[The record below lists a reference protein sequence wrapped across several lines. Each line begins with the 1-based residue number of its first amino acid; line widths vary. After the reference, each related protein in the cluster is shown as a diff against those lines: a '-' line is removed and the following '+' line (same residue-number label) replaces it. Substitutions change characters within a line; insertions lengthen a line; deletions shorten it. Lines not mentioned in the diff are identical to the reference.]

1 MDFWKETGNIF
12 RETGTHFRTGV
23 SYMLPI
29 LLIGGMVGS
38 LAVLGG
44 GSYEDGSIWKIFKD
58 VGTIGLTYFVPIMA
72 AYTAYSISDT
82 PGIAPGFIVGV
93 LAQQIDTGYLGAL
106 LGGILV
112 GYATYMLMK
121 LELPEILQSTWGFIA
136 PVFSTL
142 IVVVYISLV
151 RQLPGLWK
159 LFPLSFLI

>member
-142 IVVVYISLV
+142 IVPSIYNSTAFT
-151 RQLPGLWK
+151 
-159 LFPLSFLI
+159 LFNC

>member
-1 MDFWKETGNIF
+1 MCIRD
-12 RETGTHFRTGV
+12 R
-23 SYMLPI
+23 
-29 LLIGGMVGS
+29 
-38 LAVLGG
+38 
-44 GSYEDGSIWKIFKD
+44 DGSIWKIFKD

-142 IVVVYISLV
+142 IVVVFMVYLLGPPISWLMEVISSQQLWVQLWDFWEVLITEVPLV
-151 RQLPGLWK
+151 RLKVPLRQQLW
-159 LFPLSFLI
+159 I

>member
-1 MDFWKETGNIF
+1 
-12 RETGTHFRTGV
+12 
-23 SYMLPI
+23 MLPI

-121 LELPEILQSTWGFIA
+121 LELPSGVDVEIKVI
-136 PVFSTL
+136 
-142 IVVVYISLV
+142 
-151 RQLPGLWK
+151 
-159 LFPLSFLI
+159 

>member
-1 MDFWKETGNIF
+1 MLSKSTKKIYDEVIELSENNVGCYVKTNLKNITHEEIQEIKTKQLFRPIIDNNSIKAMVCYIDKYGNLM
-12 RETGTHFRTGV
+12 TNVT
-23 SYMLPI
+23 
-29 LLIGGMVGS
+29 
-38 LAVLGG
+38 
-44 GSYEDGSIWKIFKD
+44 KQIFKD

-121 LELPEILQSTWGFIA
+121 LELPSGVEVEIK
-136 PVFSTL
+136 V
-142 IVVVYISLV
+142 
-151 RQLPGLWK
+151 
-159 LFPLSFLI
+159 